1 LTIRI
6 KWELGTP
13 KAISLIMGYC
23 SRFHFIA
30 GTSYNVLVSA
40 VNNSRCPDAP
50 CSEYG
55 IKQKKLSSES
65 HFVNLPVNPNLNV
78 ESVDCNYMFGCQ
90 YQVIVETSNAM
101 VRRSA
106 RVYIP
111 RKFPRGV

>member
-1 LTIRI
+1 ML
-6 KWELGTP
+6 L
-13 KAISLIMGYC
+13 
-23 SRFHFIA
+23 

-55 IKQKKLSSES
+55 IKEKNASAEIHS
-65 HFVNLPVNPNLNV
+65 VNLPVNPNLNV

-111 RKFPRGV
+111 RKCPP